1 MKFELIAT
9 LIAATSVTTVAAPEE
24 EILYG
29 ERNLSRLE
37 SRRIKDNGKASKKYV
52 SSSSSSSYKS
62 KSSKVDYNGMYL
74 LPFGCPGKCVQEEY
88 KPGEFELE
96 EAILECDLSNAKQE
110 WMIHY
115 YDEIMKFEGYEMGYC
130 IGVDNACD
138 DSKLSLVHCDE
149 PESEWYFT
157 GGKLISGFCW
167 SHRGQ
172 SKVLSVDS
180 GCAQL
185 ELSDTVDPE
194 DMFMLV
200 GQEFIATIPGA
211 SEAPSLS
218 LAPSLS
224 PAPSPE

>member
-1 MKFELIAT
+1 MKFELIAA
-9 LIAATSVTTVAAPEE
+9 LIAATSVTTVAAQEE

-52 SSSSSSSYKS
+52 SSSSSSNYKS

-74 LPFGCPGKCVQEEY
+74 LPFGCPGKCVQEKYE
-88 KPGEFELE
+88 PGETELTG
-96 EAILECDLSNAKQE
+96 AIKECNLSEDSQE

-115 YDEIMKFEGYEMGYC
+115 YDEIMKFEGYEMGWC

-138 DSKLSLVHCDE
+138 DSELYLVDCDE

-180 GCAQL
+180 TCAEL

-194 DMFMLV
+194 GMFMLV
-200 GQEFIATIPGA
+200 GQEFIASIPGT
-211 SEAPSLS
+211 EAPSLS